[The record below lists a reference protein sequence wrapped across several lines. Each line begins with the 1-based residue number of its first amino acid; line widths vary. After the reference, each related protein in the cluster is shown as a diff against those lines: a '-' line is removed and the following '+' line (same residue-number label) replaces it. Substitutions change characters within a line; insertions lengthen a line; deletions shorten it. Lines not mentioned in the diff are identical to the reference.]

1 LRTAPFDDVDE
12 EKVAAEEIQSEKTRR
27 IEDKGATLTFSVSYE
42 SLHTSQN
49 AFPSHGDR
57 TRVCFGTS

>member
-1 LRTAPFDDVDE
+1 MRTAPFDDVDE
-12 EKVAAEEIQSEKTRR
+12 EKVAAEEIQSEKTRW

-49 AFPSHGDR
+49 AFQNQGLFWD
-57 TRVCFGTS
+57 FFKLL